1 MCKCRCMVFLLGA
14 VTYSSRMDVFDVIF
28 YSLWYDIPS
37 LPERCIFKCHHLF
50 PNVLLYLGERGR
62 LLCLRQS
69 RTEQTSQPQ
78 SLCGD
83 NSREATTTT
92 VSFPVL
98 HRFSRHSLTDKKK
111 RKKEFLF
118 LFLFLDRSCWL
129 YFFFFFFFF

>member
-1 MCKCRCMVFLLGA
+1 MQMQMYGFPFRGSYVSFTHGCFRCH
-14 VTYSSRMDVFDVIF
+14 F
-28 YSLWYDIPS
+28 YSLRYDIPS
-37 LPERCIFKCHHLF
+37 LPERYIFKCHHLF

-62 LLCLRQS
+62 LLCLGQS

-98 HRFSRHSLTDKKK
+98 HRFSRHSVTDKKKKKKKKKKK
-111 RKKEFLF
+111 RKKK
-118 LFLFLDRSCWL
+118 S
-129 YFFFFFFFF
+129 